1 MTKYDLVTDNPS
13 KKTRVRSAM
22 KDNTTN
28 PSSLVDWSRLIDDN
42 KEEEEEEI
50 PFVHHEK
57 ISKKHNYFNATST
70 QKLNTTFEELDF
82 SIFDAELNESM
93 KEFL

>member
-1 MTKYDLVTDNPS
+1 MTLLLTIQA

-28 PSSLVDWSRLIDDN
+28 PSSLVDWSRLIGDN

-50 PFVHHEK
+50 SF
-57 ISKKHNYFNATST
+57 
-70 QKLNTTFEELDF
+70 
-82 SIFDAELNESM
+82 
-93 KEFL
+93 

>member
-1 MTKYDLVTDNPS
+1 MTLLLTIQA

-28 PSSLVDWSRLIDDN
+28 PSSLVDWSRLIGDN

-50 PFVHHEK
+50 SFVHHEK
-57 ISKKHNYFNATST
+57 RSQKHKYFNATSP
-70 QKLNTTFEELDF
+70 
-82 SIFDAELNESM
+82 
-93 KEFL
+93 